1 MVEEIY
7 LQAGTR
13 IRIVRESRGY
23 TREQLAELAKISPKF
38 LYDIEAGNKGFSA
51 KTLSMLAEGLSVSC
65 DYILYGV
72 VEYKS
77 KLEIDYILKKFPDD
91 KVANIIHI
99 LNEICQLTIV

>member
-1 MVEEIY
+1 
-7 LQAGTR
+7 
-13 IRIVRESRGY
+13 
-23 TREQLAELAKISPKF
+23 
-38 LYDIEAGNKGFSA
+38 
-51 KTLSMLAEGLSVSC
+51 MLAEGLSVSC